1 MSKPPSPAPSPGE
14 SRPPSNP
21 ALRKLIAAK
30 QEFSYM
36 PDADASS
43 MGFRGW
49 HERGYLPHFDA
60 PNVTQIVT
68 INLADAFPVARRR
81 EWEPYLRLPD
91 TPESRRRLET
101 WLDRGFGQCWLR
113 QADLAETVEA
123 ELLTGHRRQYQ
134 LQAWII
140 MPNHVHLVVDVWNIP
155 LSRLIKQ
162 WKGATAVTCN
172 RLLNRRGSFGKRI
185 IGTLLS
191 KIANI

>member
-21 ALRKLIAAK
+21 AFRKLIAAK

-140 MPNHVHLVVDVWNIP
+140 MPNHVHLVVDVEYTIESVDQAMERSDGSDLQSAP
-155 LSRLIKQ
+155 ES
-162 WKGATAVTCN
+162 KGAVLA
-172 RLLNRRGSFGKRI
+172 RGLLGHSCQR
-185 IGTLLS
+185 
-191 KIANI
+191 